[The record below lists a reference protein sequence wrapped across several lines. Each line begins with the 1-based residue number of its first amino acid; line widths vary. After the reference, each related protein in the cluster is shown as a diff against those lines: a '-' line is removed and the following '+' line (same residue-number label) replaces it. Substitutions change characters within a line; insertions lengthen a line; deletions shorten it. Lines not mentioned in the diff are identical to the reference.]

1 MNPLIEKQCSVLKVI
16 PVIDILNGKAV
27 HAVKG
32 MRNQYQPLQS
42 SLCNSAE
49 PLSVAEAFRNLGFNT
64 LYVADFDAIIDCSTN
79 FEVFRQINA
88 KTGLTLLVD
97 AGITNLERAQ
107 KLLESSVS
115 KLIVGTETLQN
126 KGFVAKAVQ
135 EFGNSRV
142 LISLDLKGEKVLT
155 RPEFDGPSDAI
166 CLLEE
171 FKAAGVSQVI
181 VLDLLR
187 VGSGEG
193 VNRDFIKK
201 AMAVGLNV
209 YVGGGV
215 RNIEDL
221 VELKN
226 IGVSGALLATALHSG
241 KITIKQLKE
250 NDLL

>member
-1 MNPLIEKQCSVLKVI
+1 MKVI

-27 HAVKG
+27 HAVRG
-32 MRNQYQPLQS
+32 IRNQYQPLQS

-49 PLSVAEAFRNLGFNT
+49 PLAVAEAFRNLGFNL
-64 LYVADFDAIIDCSTN
+64 LYVADLDAIIDCSTN
-79 FEVFRQINA
+79 FEVFRQISA

-97 AGITNLERAQ
+97 AGITNLERAN
-107 KLLESSVS
+107 KLLETGVS
-115 KLIVGTETLQN
+115 KLIIGTETLQN
-126 KGFVAKAVQ
+126 KDFVAKAVQ
-135 EFGNSRV
+135 EFGSNHI

-155 RPEFDGPSDAI
+155 RPEFDGPKNVIS
-166 CLLEE
+166 LLEE
-171 FKAAGVSQVI
+171 FKATGVLQVI

-193 VNRDFIKK
+193 VNLDFIKK
-201 AMAVGLNV
+201 AMDVGLDV

-215 RNIEDL
+215 RNIQDL

-226 IGVSGALLATALHSG
+226 IGVSGALVATALHSG